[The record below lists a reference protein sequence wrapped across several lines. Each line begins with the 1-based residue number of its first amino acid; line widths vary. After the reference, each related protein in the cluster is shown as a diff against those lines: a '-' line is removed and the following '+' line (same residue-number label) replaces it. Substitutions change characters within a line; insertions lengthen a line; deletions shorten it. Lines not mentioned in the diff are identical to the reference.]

1 VAGGEPRA
9 AASALERSVPRHH
22 LRLVVYVGAA
32 ALDAEARAVAVDD
45 AAFLGG
51 VEYLSGERGARGHR
65 LDPVYGLRKRQLLVF
80 EVCEKLHAEFDRL
93 RARRRLGHSR
103 HHVIDP
109 LNFHTVGPG
118 RRDEGRAVGREAH
131 RPHGQSVEAR
141 KTVIEWDAG
150 VRMDVLD
157 VAARA
162 ADTGPVCDACLGRLV
177 AERSFGLS
185 NAERGSALR
194 TALALRDDEDYE
206 PVETADCW
214 VCEGRCGE
222 FDAWAERATD
232 AVGDAEFETYNVG
245 TRTPP
250 LIEEN
255 EALLREEAGVDA
267 DAGEPFKS
275 EYNREVGKR
284 VGRLTDTEVSFD
296 RPDVQFTIDLAE
308 DAVDAK
314 VNSAFVYGRYRK
326 LERDIPQ
333 TEWPCR
339 ECNGSGR
346 QGADPCDHCGGSG
359 YLYDDSVEEYTA
371 PVVEDVMDGT
381 DATFHGA
388 GREDVDALM
397 LGTGRPFV
405 IEVAEPRRRRVE
417 TDRLQSDINAFADG
431 AVEVEGLTLATY
443 DMVERVKE
451 HDASKRYRAEVAF
464 DADVDGD
471 ALADAVDRLEGTT
484 VEQYTPNRVDHRR
497 AGLTRERDV
506 YGASAEPDDARHAT
520 VEIHGAGGLYIKE
533 LISGDEG
540 RTEPSL
546 AGILG
551 VGAEVTALDVVAV
564 EGETEPFEDEAFFR
578 E

>member
-1 VAGGEPRA
+1 
-9 AASALERSVPRHH
+9 
-22 LRLVVYVGAA
+22 
-32 ALDAEARAVAVDD
+32 
-45 AAFLGG
+45 
-51 VEYLSGERGARGHR
+51 
-65 LDPVYGLRKRQLLVF
+65 
-80 EVCEKLHAEFDRL
+80 
-93 RARRRLGHSR
+93 
-103 HHVIDP
+103 
-109 LNFHTVGPG
+109 
-118 RRDEGRAVGREAH
+118 
-131 RPHGQSVEAR
+131 
-141 KTVIEWDAG
+141 
-150 VRMDVLD
+150 MDVLD

-162 ADTGPVCDACLGRLV
+162 AETGPVCDACLGRLV

-194 TALALRDDEDYE
+194 TALALRDDADYE
-206 PVETADCW
+206 PVETVDCW

-222 FDAWAERATD
+222 FDAWAERAAD

-255 EALLREEAGVDA
+255 EALLREEAGLDA

-275 EYNREVGKR
+275 EFNREVGKR

-314 VNSAFVYGRYRK
+314 VNSTFVYGRYRK

-339 ECNGSGR
+339 ECSGSGR

-381 DATFHGA
+381 EATFHGA

-405 IEVAEPRRRRVE
+405 IEVEEPRRRRVD

-451 HDASKRYRAEVAF
+451 HDASKRYRAQVAF
-464 DADVDGD
+464 DADVEAD
-471 ALADAVDRLEGTT
+471 ALADAVESLEGTT

-506 YGASAEPDDARHAT
+506 YEASADLDDPRHAT

-546 AGILG
+546 SGLLG
-551 VGAEVTALDVVAV
+551 VGADVTALDVVAV
-564 EGETEPFEDEAFFR
+564 EGEGEPFEDEAFFR